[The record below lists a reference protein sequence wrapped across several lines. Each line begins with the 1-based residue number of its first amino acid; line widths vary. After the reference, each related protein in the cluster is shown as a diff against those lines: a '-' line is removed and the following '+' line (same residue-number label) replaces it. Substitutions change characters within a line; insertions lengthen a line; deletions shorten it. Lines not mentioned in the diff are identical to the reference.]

1 MAHCTC
7 VALLTPCSPYR
18 RARPPSA
25 AVPSCLSCHHPAQTS
40 PWCRRRSELVAG
52 THLPSTPS
60 YHPPPLTPRP
70 PTGARPG
77 HLPVP
82 TSLLLL
88 PGTPFLHQRWP
99 PLASR
104 HIQVPAL
111 LTDVLPRPGATSSQL
126 PVYTSRAPV
135 SSRLSTQ
142 GGGYLCPQPS
152 THRVPASRTRVPVTA
167 APPAEHTQRP
177 NPRKRRGPGR
187 PLVDRLR

>member
-1 MAHCTC
+1 M
-7 VALLTPCSPYR
+7 LTPCSPDR

-25 AVPSCLSCHHPAQTS
+25 AVPSSLSCHHPAQTS
-40 PWCRRRSELVAG
+40 RGAG
-52 THLPSTPS
+52 DALSWSLGPTCPA
-60 YHPPPLTPRP
+60 PRP
-70 PTGARPG
+70 TIPHPSPPALPRGPHPG

-88 PGTPFLHQRWP
+88 PGTPFLHLRWP

-142 GGGYLCPQPS
+142 GGGYLCSQPS

>member
-7 VALLTPCSPYR
+7 FVLLTPCSPDR

-25 AVPSCLSCHHPAQTS
+25 AVPSSLSCHHPAQTS
-40 PWCRRRSELVAG
+40 RGAG
-52 THLPSTPS
+52 DALSWSLGPTCPA
-60 YHPPPLTPRP
+60 PRP
-70 PTGARPG
+70 TIPHPSPPALPRGPRPG

-82 TSLLLL
+82 MSLLL
-88 PGTPFLHQRWP
+88 PGTPLLHLRWP

-111 LTDVLPRPGATSSQL
+111 LMDVLPRPGATSSQL

-142 GGGYLCPQPS
+142 GGRLPVLTAIYAPGACLPDPCPGHCGSPS
-152 THRVPASRTRVPVTA
+152 
-167 APPAEHTQRP
+167 
-177 NPRKRRGPGR
+177 
-187 PLVDRLR
+187 